1 MEEGRRRKRKN
12 KFSFLGCKYF
22 TQELSNG
29 QKGTDAILFPS
40 SATYPAYQVEKIK
53 LQMSLCVNINKKPSP
68 VFSEKI
74 YSKKSMWRWLL
85 EQDCII
91 QLKILSFAEE
101 NQLVWL

>member
-68 VFSEKI
+68 VFEK
-74 YSKKSMWRWLL
+74 KLCPA
-85 EQDCII
+85 D
-91 QLKILSFAEE
+91 LSSCL
-101 NQLVWL
+101 NQAITSNNFNSNFVQKALCCTVS